1 MDISYTGYPVFKGL
15 QKPLEFMGIRG
26 KFLIYA
32 AAIVG
37 LSFITF
43 IIVAFLTNKLY
54 GFLARL
60 VVAGGGYL
68 LIFFKQKEGLHSK
81 HKFRGVVVYKDLF
94 IKEY

>member
-32 AAIVG
+32 AA
-37 LSFITF
+37 
-43 IIVAFLTNKLY
+43 FLTNKLY
-54 GFLARL
+54 GFLAML

>member
-54 GFLARL
+54 GFLAIQKRIL
-60 VVAGGGYL
+60 E
-68 LIFFKQKEGLHSK
+68 LIGFYGNKE
-81 HKFRGVVVYKDLF
+81 KDF
-94 IKEY
+94 

>member
-1 MDISYTGYPVFKGL
+1 M
-15 QKPLEFMGIRG
+15 
-26 KFLIYA
+26 
-32 AAIVG
+32 
-37 LSFITF
+37 
-43 IIVAFLTNKLY
+43 
-54 GFLARL
+54 L